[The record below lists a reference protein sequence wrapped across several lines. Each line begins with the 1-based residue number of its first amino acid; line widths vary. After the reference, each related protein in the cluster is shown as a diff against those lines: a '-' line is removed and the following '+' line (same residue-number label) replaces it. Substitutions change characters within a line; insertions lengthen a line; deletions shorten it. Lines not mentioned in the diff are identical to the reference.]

1 MKRIWTRAA
10 GAAIALFLGL
20 STAVTPAR
28 ACGGFFCSRVP
39 IDQSG
44 EKILFIRDEQTLT
57 AIVQIQYQGAAENFS
72 WVVPVPAKPEVSTS
86 SDELFS
92 RLEPATQVQ
101 VRLTASRT
109 EGACRAS
116 GGLFT
121 AEANSVAAPLMADM
135 ARGGVHVVEKGLVG
149 PFEKTILTADSAES
163 LRSWL
168 DENQYVLP
176 PRFDEVVQGYVKPG
190 YHFVALKLRQD
201 RGVGDLVPVVL
212 RYSTGRPCIPL
223 VLTSIAARDDM
234 PITAYVLGKGR
245 AVPTNYRHVRI
256 NEARLDWF
264 NGGSNYNQL
273 VTEAVNEAGGRAFV
287 TDCATRS
294 ADLAP
299 VLQARYDLSQFRGLS
314 TLGGIAREMDRQGFP
329 AGSLRAGTLGTVL
342 TQRSVVYTG
351 NLETLLANSA
361 DPALDRIRIDETT
374 LLALIAAL
382 EEVYVRPL
390 RDAQVAFQKDDT
402 LTRFYTTMSP
412 AEMTQDPDL
421 DFNEQLPFVSNVY
434 TAEAVTLCDSAFSI
448 DQAPVEIR
456 TGSGLRFAVRRG
468 QVLNDPGLPA
478 SSLVEELNTL
488 DLGKVLSDQA
498 PTIQAWIGKHANS
511 VTVLNA
517 LRSAAGNSGCS
528 CFGTPRVARN
538 FHEGSDEATVM
549 GLVGFGTWYRTRRRS
564 RRRHPGEEIRR

>member
-1 MKRIWTRAA
+1 MKRIWTHAA
-10 GAAIALFLGL
+10 GAAIALLLGL
-20 STAVTPAR
+20 STAMTPVW

-44 EKILFIRDEQTLT
+44 EKILFIRDGQTMT

-86 SDELFS
+86 SDELFT

-109 EGACRAS
+109 EGSCRVQ
-116 GGLFT
+116 GGFDARAT
-121 AEANSVAAPLMADM
+121 GMAAPLMAEM
-135 ARGGVHVVEKGLVG
+135 AKNGVNVVDRGVVG
-149 PFEKTILTADSAES
+149 PFDKVILTADSAES

-168 DENQYVLP
+168 NENQYVLP
-176 PRFDEVVQGYVKPG
+176 PRFDEVVQGYLKPG

-212 RYSTGRPCIPL
+212 RYDTGMPCIPL

-299 VLQARYDLSQFRGLS
+299 VLQSRYDLSQFRGLS
-314 TLGGIAREMDRQGFP
+314 TLGGIARELDRQGFP
-329 AGSLRAGTLGTVL
+329 AGSLRAGTLGAVL
-342 TQRSVVYTG
+342 TQRSVVFTG
-351 NLETLLANSA
+351 NLETMLVNSA

-374 LLALIAAL
+374 LQALTSAL
-382 EEVYVRPL
+382 DEVYVRPL
-390 RDAQVAFQKDDT
+390 RVAYEAFQKDST

-412 AEMTQDPDL
+412 SEMTQDPDL
-421 DFNEQLPFVSNVY
+421 DFNETLPFVSNVHS
-434 TAEAVTLCDSAFSI
+434 AEAVTLCDSSLAF

-456 TGSGLRFAVRRG
+456 TGNGLRFAVRRG
-468 QVLNDPGLPA
+468 QVLNDPALPA
-478 SSLVEELNTL
+478 SSLIEELNTL
-488 DLGKVLSDQA
+488 DLGKVLSDQG
-498 PTIQAWIGKHANS
+498 PVIQAWLGKNASSAS
-511 VTVLNA
+511 VLQA
-517 LRSAAGNSGCS
+517 IRAAAGSPGCS
-528 CFGTPRVARN
+528 CFGTPRVARD
-538 FHEGSDEATVM
+538 FHDGAEEATVM
-549 GLVGFGTWYRTRRRS
+549 GLVGLGAWHRNRRRP
-564 RRRHPGEEIRR
+564 RRRRP